1 MAKKKL
7 TIDDIFNDD
16 DFGLLDSKVK
26 TSIVKTDEERL
37 IDSFEE
43 INVSI
48 DKNDREPNKSSMS
61 EYGLM
66 AKLKNFRDNEGQK
79 KILKPFDR
87 HNLLGHVEMGK
98 QSIDDILNDDDLGL
112 LEPDNDLD
120 IFKFKHTPRQ
130 EDRAEADFV
139 AQRKPMKEK
148 DFAQYEKMFLQV
160 HKEIKEG
167 KRKIRPFTN
176 IEKNLHVGDFYLMNG
191 IMLYLES
198 ANLKKEEWVQKSG
211 NRVRIEGRT
220 RTVFENGT
228 FSNML
233 YRSLGKQIQKDG
245 KLITNTYDKIEQ
257 DLFVNFRHVED
268 EDVQS
273 GWIYVLKTKST
284 KKELAGIKDLY
295 KIGFARGSVD
305 DRIKNSKNEATYL
318 FADVKKIVTYKVYNR
333 NADKLENLLHRFFAK
348 ACLDIDLF
356 SEQGQRLNPREWF
369 VVPFEVIEEAIQLIL
384 HENIMHY
391 EYDIHTNKIERKNN
405 NHNKNLLQ

>member
-1 MAKKKL
+1 MARKKL

-26 TSIVKTDEERL
+26 ASTVKTDEERL

-43 INVSI
+43 INVFI
-48 DKNDREPNKSSMS
+48 DKNGREPNKSSMS

-66 AKLKNFRDNEGQK
+66 AKLKNFRENEEQK
-79 KILKPFDR
+79 KSLKPFDR
-87 HNLLGHVEMGK
+87 HSLLGHVEMVK

-112 LEPDNDLD
+112 LEPDKDLD
-120 IFKFKHTPRQ
+120 IFKFKHTPKP

-148 DFAQYEKMFLQV
+148 DFEKYEKMFLQV

-167 KRKIRPFTN
+167 KRKIKPFTN
-176 IEKNLHVGDFYLMNG
+176 IEKNLHVGDFYIMNG

-198 ANLKKEEWVQKSG
+198 ANLKKEEWEQKSG
-211 NRVRIEGRT
+211 NRVRVEGRT

-228 FSNML
+228 YSNML

-245 KLITNTYDKIEQ
+245 KLITNTYEKIEH
-257 DLFVNFRHVED
+257 DLFVNSGLVKE

-284 KKELAGIKDLY
+284 KKELAEIKDLY
-295 KIGFARGSVD
+295 KIGFASDSVD
-305 DRIKNSKNEATYL
+305 DRIKNAKNEATYL
-318 FADVKKIVTYKVYNR
+318 FADVKKIATYKVYNR
-333 NADKLENLLHRFFAK
+333 NADKLEGLLHRFFAK
-348 ACLDIDLF
+348 ACLDIDLYN
-356 SEQGQRLNPREWF
+356 EKGQRLNPREWF
-369 VVPFEVIEEAIQLIL
+369 VVPFEVIEETIQLIL
-384 HENIMHY
+384 NENIVNY
-391 EYDIHTNKIERKNN
+391 EYDTKTK
-405 NHNKNLLQ
+405 KTKLK

>member
-26 TSIVKTDEERL
+26 ASTVKTDEERL

-43 INVSI
+43 INVFI
-48 DKNDREPNKSSMS
+48 DKTDREPNKSSMS

-66 AKLKNFRDNEGQK
+66 AKLKNFRDNEVQK

-87 HNLLGHVEMGK
+87 HNLLGHVEMEK
-98 QSIDDILNDDDLGL
+98 QSIDDIFNDDDLGL
-112 LEPDNDLD
+112 LEPDKDLD
-120 IFKFKHTPRQ
+120 IFKFKHTPRP

-148 DFAQYEKMFLQV
+148 DFEKYEKMFLQV

-167 KRKIRPFTN
+167 KRKIKPFTN

-198 ANLKKEEWVQKSG
+198 ANLKKEEWEQKSG
-211 NRVRIEGRT
+211 NRVRVEGRT

-228 FSNML
+228 YSNML

-257 DLFVNFRHVED
+257 ALFVNSGLVKE

-295 KIGFARGSVD
+295 KIGFASGSVD
-305 DRIKNSKNEATYL
+305 DRIKNAKNEATYL
-318 FADVKKIVTYKVYNR
+318 FADVKKIATYKVYNR
-333 NADKLENLLHRFFAK
+333 NADKLENLLHRFFGN

-356 SEQGQRLNPREWF
+356 NEQGQRLNPREWF
-369 VVPFEVIEEAIQLIL
+369 VVPFEVIEEAIKLIL
-384 HENIMHY
+384 NENILNY
-391 EYDIHTNKIERKNN
+391 EYDSEAKRIKLKE
-405 NHNKNLLQ
+405 